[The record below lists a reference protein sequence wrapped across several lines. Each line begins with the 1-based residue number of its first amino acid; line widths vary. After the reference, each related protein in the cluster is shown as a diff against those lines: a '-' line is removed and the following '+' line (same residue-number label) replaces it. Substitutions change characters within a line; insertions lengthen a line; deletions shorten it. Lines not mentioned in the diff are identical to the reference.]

1 MSAQPQPEVQAP
13 ASAPAGKRWPRWA
26 RRGLMENV
34 AIGLIALGVLML
46 VQPFLLAL
54 YSYSFVTVL
63 AGTLMFTVV
72 SKFPE

>member
-1 MSAQPQPEVQAP
+1 MSVQPQ
-13 ASAPAGKRWPRWA
+13 SAPNTTSSKKRWPRWA

-34 AIGLIALGVLML
+34 AIGVIALGVVML
-46 VQPFLLAL
+46 VQPFSITL

-63 AGTLMFTVV
+63 AGTLMFTIV